1 MKKVLIL
8 GSTGSIGQNTLE
20 VISNFPEKFKIS
32 GIVAGKNIEKLSEQ
46 IKKSKINNVGIKDKN
61 DLKILK
67 KEFPKVKFFAGEEI
81 IDMVREIPS
90 DIVVGAIVGSAGLL
104 PSFKALENKK
114 DLALANKEALVMAGD
129 LFIKKAKEVKKD
141 IIPIDSEHCAIHQ
154 TLRAGK
160 KSEVKR
166 LILTCSGGPFFKWD
180 VKDFHKIKVED
191 ALKHPTWNMGKKI
204 TIDSA
209 TLANKGLEV
218 IEAHY
223 LFGFLKDKIDVIV
236 HPQSLIHSM
245 VEYKDGF
252 IISQM
257 CPNDMKF
264 PIQYALSYPK
274 RFQSKFAPLNL
285 IGLNLSFFEVDK
297 NKFPMLALAYKA
309 LEEKNGFPMVYSI
322 ANEICVYAF
331 LENKISFL
339 EISEIVEEAF
349 NLYGGFNLKSIEE
362 IIEKEKYLNLKIKEL
377 IKKRSK

>member
-20 VISNFPEKFKIS
+20 VISSFPQKFKIS
-32 GIVAGKNIEKLSEQ
+32 GIVAGKNIEKVSEQ
-46 IKKSKINNVGIKDKN
+46 IKKFKINNVGVKDKN

-81 IDMVREIPS
+81 IEMIKEVPS

-114 DLALANKEALVMAGD
+114 NLALANKEALVMAGE
-129 LFIKKAKEVKKD
+129 LFIKKAKEVKRD
-141 IIPIDSEHCAIHQ
+141 IIPIDSEHSAIHQ
-154 TLRAGK
+154 ALRAGK

-166 LILTCSGGPFFKWD
+166 LILTCSGGPFWKWD
-180 VKDFHKIKVED
+180 IKDFNKIKIED

-223 LFGFLKDKIDVIV
+223 LFGFSKDKIDVII

-264 PIQYALSYPK
+264 PISYALSFPK
-274 RFQSKFAPLNL
+274 RFQSKFARLNL
-285 IGLNLSFFEVDK
+285 IGLNLSFFGVDK
-297 NKFPMLALAYKA
+297 NKFPMLSLAYKA
-309 LEEKNGFPMVYSI
+309 LEEKNGYPMVYSI
-322 ANEICVYAF
+322 ANEVCVYSF

-339 EISEIVEEAF
+339 DIPEIVKEAL
-349 NLYGGFNLKSIEE
+349 NLYGGFNLNSIED
-362 IIEKEKYLNLKIKEL
+362 IIEKENYLNFKIKEL
-377 IKKRSK
+377 IKKRSR

>member
-8 GSTGSIGQNTLE
+8 GSTGSIGKNTLE

-32 GIVAGKNIEKLSEQ
+32 GIVAGKNIKELSEQ
-46 IKKSKINNVGIKDKN
+46 IKKFKIKNVGIKDKN

-81 IDMVREIPS
+81 IDMIREVPS
-90 DIVVGAIVGSAGLL
+90 DIVVCAIVGSAGLF

-129 LFIKKAKEVKKD
+129 LFIKKAKEVKRN

-154 TLRAGK
+154 ALRAGE

-166 LILTCSGGPFFKWD
+166 LILTCSGGPFWKWD
-180 VKDFHKIKVED
+180 IKDFHKIKVED

-204 TIDSA
+204 TIDAA

-223 LFGFLKDKIDVIV
+223 LFGFLKDKIDVII

-245 VEYKDGF
+245 VEYRDGF

-274 RFQSKFAPLNL
+274 RFQSKFNPLNL

-297 NKFPMLALAYKA
+297 DKFPMLNLAYKA
-309 LEEKNGFPMVYSI
+309 LEEKNGLPIVYSI
-322 ANEICVYAF
+322 ANEICVYSF

-339 EISEIVEEAF
+339 DIPKIVKEAL
-349 NLYGGFNLKSIEE
+349 NLYGGFNLNSIED
-362 IIEKEKYLNLKIKEL
+362 IIEKENYLNLKIKEL
-377 IKKRSK
+377 VKKRSK